1 MRLLYS
7 LLWYALLPLLFARL
21 WWRGRRAPAYRR
33 RWRERLALGLGRG
46 RLRGSVWIHAV
57 SVGETLAAAPLI
69 EALLAARA
77 EARKQRDFGRADA
90 IRDGFKAA
98 GVEVKDTAGGAEWS
112 LSPGYDAARLA
123 ELARVVGA

>member
-69 EALLAARA
+69 CPWAKPWR
-77 EARKQRDFGRADA
+77 RRR
-90 IRDGFKAA
+90 
-98 GVEVKDTAGGAEWS
+98 
-112 LSPGYDAARLA
+112 
-123 ELARVVGA
+123 

>member
-69 EALLAARA
+69 EALLARHPDTPLVVTTTTPTGSERVQALFGEDRTRA
-77 EARKQRDFGRADA
+77 LHQDLDELHERYAAQFG
-90 IRDGFKAA
+90 
-98 GVEVKDTAGGAEWS
+98 
-112 LSPGYDAARLA
+112 SPA
-123 ELARVVGA
+123 